1 MVLGNVGAGS
11 LFALGLAVGAVSIAL
26 LAGVGYALKGD
37 RRCLGFLTGHKGHA
51 ESLLSEFSSKISLIE
66 HKQRVLSVYTTEYVA
81 TFLDAGWEDLQA
93 LVDNLRTIETSLR
106 LMFDRRQF
114 VEVTRVCE
122 VLLGRSSVEAARL
135 VIAEYEGLSV
145 VENWR
150 EESRVLLLSVIQAAS
165 TSAEHSAERGVVR
178 KKINR
183 RPTLLSLSELRDA
196 MEDL

>member
-1 MVLGNVGAGS
+1 
-11 LFALGLAVGAVSIAL
+11 
-26 LAGVGYALKGD
+26 
-37 RRCLGFLTGHKGHA
+37 
-51 ESLLSEFSSKISLIE
+51 
-66 HKQRVLSVYTTEYVA
+66 
-81 TFLDAGWEDLQA
+81 
-93 LVDNLRTIETSLR
+93 
-106 LMFDRRQF
+106 
-114 VEVTRVCE
+114 
-122 VLLGRSSVEAARL
+122 